1 MAQLNLAGIITRVVT
16 DLKARFAAIAHNHAA
31 GDITSGTLAIARGGT
46 NAGTAAAARTN
57 LDAAQDASS
66 GTTLYAAQQAISG
79 LAAAQGNVPS
89 GKTLQGEIQTLQDSV
104 GGIIYIKQVDGT
116 LPAGE
121 TQGGTFNAPTVQGY
135 TFRFWLCFT
144 SVGFQAACYASYPQL
159 ASIQPWVLTTTT
171 SSDRTIRGTAVYTK
185 DV

>member
-16 DLKARFAAIAHNHAA
+16 DLKARFAAISHAHAA

-79 LAAAQGNVPS
+79 LAAAQGSVPS

-104 GGIIYIKQVDGT
+104 ARKSTAGNTAEAMIYCD
-116 LPAGE
+116 
-121 TQGGTFNAPTVQGY
+121 
-135 TFRFWLCFT
+135 
-144 SVGFQAACYASYPQL
+144 PQL
-159 ASIQPWVLTTTT
+159 LNRVSTRVKDSNGNTYLLIATDSYIQLYNATT
-171 SSDRTIRGTAVYTK
+171 SSVVWRITP
-185 DV
+185 

>member
-16 DLKARFAAIAHNHAA
+16 DLKTKFAAISHNHAA

-79 LAAAQGNVPS
+79 LAAAQGSVPS

-104 GGIIYIKQVDGT
+104 VIQT
-116 LPAGE
+116 L
-121 TQGGTFNAPTVQGY
+121 NV
-135 TFRFWLCFT
+135 
-144 SVGFQAACYASYPQL
+144 
-159 ASIQPWVLTTTT
+159 TTTANSDVSPFGAFTRRSVESSYGTPISYVTNAASSNPTMVVFREAT
-171 SSDRTIRGTAVYTK
+171 SADYIDVYSTTPATFTMYVLYYK
-185 DV
+185 QPA